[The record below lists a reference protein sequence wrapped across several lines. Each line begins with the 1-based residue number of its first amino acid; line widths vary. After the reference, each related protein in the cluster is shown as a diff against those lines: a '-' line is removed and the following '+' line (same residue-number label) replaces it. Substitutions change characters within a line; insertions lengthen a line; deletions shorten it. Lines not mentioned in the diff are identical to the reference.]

1 MVYVRKP
8 KAAMGTIKVLQP
20 QVQPVAL
27 DPALQK
33 KQQVAHTIRRFT
45 TRPASEQ
52 KQLARPTLTA
62 LRLYGEE
69 YARVEGA
76 RPALQAQVRQQ
87 AAALPPT
94 AVRDALGR
102 QLAQNAPL
110 PLMAAPKSQADWVTV
125 MRQQAAQ
132 AESRLLG
139 QKEVAQY
146 TALQRQVTERLL
158 QGFRQDRQEPAA
170 RYAEYAE
177 HLVGLQRHASS
188 GRVAGAFLTLMPQ
201 GERPALQ
208 RAIDET
214 LQREAQQQAQDDA
227 ALSLHS
233 LQRQLAELD
242 QQATQPVYDRIR
254 ARRGAG
260 NPLPEAVRR
269 HLEHGLNHDLGAV
282 RIHDDAEA
290 DHLSKSVNALAF
302 TTGTDIYFQSGKFNP
317 NSQSGLELL
326 AHEVT
331 HTVQQSR
338 GQVGKGLDPDAGL
351 ENEARDMGRKL
362 ASISHRSL
370 IPPMPHVGGP
380 YARGV
385 YNQRDSLARVQAGA
399 AQTALLSPLRSL
411 QRQSDQTIQRSFVGD
426 KLSELAGQ
434 IAGYKPLTMALGYDP
449 LAGKAI
455 QADPNVLLDALGNF
469 VPGPFKD
476 MLKVV
481 REQKLVD
488 KAWTWFKAELG
499 KLQLG
504 KVITDI
510 KDALSGLPNIGK
522 AKAILETAAN
532 KVRTLVTGS
541 ARKLA
546 EIAVT
551 AISAG
556 LGPVGKQIMASLSQ
570 AGDVI
575 TQVLKNPAQFA
586 KNLMNAM
593 KQGFTGFVDRS
604 GKWIQ
609 QGLGDFL
616 TGSANI
622 QLPKNLNVEGV
633 LMTALSLMDLT
644 YAALRG
650 RLVNELGAGSE
661 KKIAFLEQ
669 AGGALGQLK
678 GGVGKAPE
686 MKAVASQMGGE
697 VLGGIKTEVT
707 ETLVK
712 KGIAKVA
719 LMFNPA
725 GAAIGAIM
733 TAWSTIQTVIDKGKQ
748 IMSVIM
754 NALSSIKEIAAG
766 NVAGAATFIENTVG
780 KALPVV
786 FSFAANFL
794 GIGNIGTRIKNLVK
808 GMRQKLGID
817 KFIDGIVAR
826 LKKLVG
832 TGKQVAGQAVNAAKN
847 VVKGIFGKKTFTGGQ
862 QKHSVWIDIQPND
875 TKLMIASTPREAAE
889 QLQFFVMEA
898 RESFAKK
905 GQADK
910 IPNFNKTIQPHL
922 IYALG
927 QVKIEKQNLQTAI
940 TTLPPDQRAAKME
953 MGVRASNIAER
964 VARLGANLL
973 DEIQKQGGGSHTSK
987 MTLVSLIFNSK
998 PVSKGATTVYNQQE
1012 LRLQIAEQENALRR
1026 MTVDEW
1032 LRRYPYY
1039 PGASKSAKQVVQK
1052 LDKNARDQ
1060 YRRNEYDRLRAD
1072 LITRL
1077 TSQYRAEGYAIRDA
1091 ITKARV
1097 DAKTRMDTF
1106 INTQAA
1112 LHMPDKIA
1120 GGDYLLDIQ
1129 GLGDSDVNSFIG
1141 TQWNS
1146 GGKIGQIK
1154 KACDSVDSIYRANTY
1169 VNVKLRL
1176 I

>member
-8 KAAMGTIKVLQP
+8 KAAMGTIKVFQP

-33 KQQVAHTIRRFT
+33 KQQVAHTMRRFT
-45 TRPASEQ
+45 ARPASEQ

-102 QLAQNAPL
+102 QLAQQAPL
-110 PLMAAPKSQADWVTV
+110 PLIAAPKSQADWVTV

-242 QQATQPVYDRIR
+242 QQATQPVYDRIK

-362 ASISHRSL
+362 ASISPRSL
-370 IPPMPHVGGP
+370 IAPVPHVGGP

-455 QADPNVLLDALGNF
+455 QADPNALLDALGNF

-650 RLVNELGAGSE
+650 RLVKELGAGSE

-832 TGKQVAGQAVNAAKN
+832 AGKQVAGQAVNAAKGFI
-847 VVKGIFGKKTFTGGQ
+847 KGIFGKKTFTGGK
-862 QKHSVWIDIQPND
+862 QKHSVWVDIQPND
-875 TKLMIASTPREAAE
+875 TKLMIASTPREARE
-889 QLQFFVMEA
+889 QLGFFVREA
-898 RESFAKK
+898 HEKFKQDNQK
-905 GQADK
+905 EK
-910 IPNFNKTIQPHL
+910 IPEFNKVIQPHL
-922 IYALG
+922 KYAVS
-927 QVKIEKQNLQTAI
+927 QINTEMKTLQTAV
-940 TTLPPDQRAAKME
+940 TTLPQDERKAKME
-953 MGVRASNIAER
+953 MGVRASNITDR
-964 VARLGANLL
+964 VSRLAANLL
-973 DEIQKQGGGSHTSK
+973 DEIQKHGGGIGTSRTK
-987 MTLVSLIFNSK
+987 MNLVTLTFNKVAKSGRK
-998 PVSKGATTVYNQQE
+998 YDQKE
-1012 LRLQIAEQENALRR
+1012 LALQLSEQENALRR
-1026 MTVDEW
+1026 MTVAEW

-1039 PGASKSAKQVVQK
+1039 PGADKATRSSVQTA
-1052 LDKNARDQ
+1052 DKKARDD
-1060 YRRNEYDRLRAD
+1060 YRVQEGGLMQDNLRN
-1072 LITRL
+1072 RL
-1077 TSQYRAEGYAIRDA
+1077 TKQYLAEGLSLDDA
-1091 ITKARV
+1091 EDKAEIE
-1097 DAKTRMDTF
+1097 AKKHMEQF
-1106 INTQAA
+1106 MPTQAA

-1120 GGDYLLDIQ
+1120 GGDYLLDIK
-1129 GLGDSDVNSFIG
+1129 GLGDKDVNSFIG

-1146 GGKIGQIK
+1146 DGKIN
-1154 KACDSVDSIYRANTY
+1154 SIQSECIRLNTALHKTTY
-1169 VNVKLRL
+1169 INVKLNLR
-1176 I
+1176 